1 MEKESIQ
8 SIFGPQMRVL
18 LDLFHAVQR
27 ISTSMSKCHPFH
39 KNCLQDLSLVF
50 RDPND
55 QGQVRALETPAP
67 AILLDNLGKFIN
79 KWTGVDYERQKVLT
93 PKVVQQLTAIQKHME
108 RGCLSHI
115 QVGRGTNRN
124 ERLHRQLNSVLKSN
138 RYGPEMANA
147 LITVTFF
154 KHNEHLLAK
163 AENRPP
169 NPVSAYGLHSSQTQ
183 GENECFGLVTTSTTD
198 TSLPQASSCTL
209 RDVSY
214 SQVLDIL
221 DTVRFTLQEDADL
234 IESLQC
240 LSDYDAFT
248 ILKKAISYQFITE
261 SALRQTGKQASSML
275 FNSFLHMVHST
286 EEHTTDDLALS
297 NTLASWKFKRM
308 PVASDGNC
316 LFASVAMALIHH
328 FQSGQLDANITL
340 TRLGLLENDHGNPEA
355 ISRALR
361 SAVVDEWLG
370 DNADHYQGFCTG
382 DIRAHAEE
390 YRSSGEF
397 AGDLGDLMVMTDA
410 NLIRVPLLLFTNVEN
425 MPTMVITPSLSVACT
440 QFPLYLVFN
449 AAGPS
454 HYDYAV
460 PAESAVPKKLCTTS
474 KPLKCSCGRK
484 SNFRVSP
491 VQQIN

>member
-1 MEKESIQ
+1 MNSNGDVLSWKVTKSLSFDSVKDMLESLQQRLLNQGKQVQEFIIDNCCSWRKKLQ

-27 ISTSMSKCHPFH
+27 ISTSMSKRHPFH

-67 AILLDNLGKFIN
+67 TILLDNLGKFIN
-79 KWTGVDYERQKVLT
+79 KWTGVDYEGQKVLT
-93 PKVVQQLTAIQKHME
+93 PKVMQQLTAIQKHVE

-209 RDVSY
+209 KDVSY
-214 SQVLDIL
+214 SQDSG
-221 DTVRFTLQEDADL
+221 VR
-234 IESLQC
+234 
-240 LSDYDAFT
+240 
-248 ILKKAISYQFITE
+248 
-261 SALRQTGKQASSML
+261 
-275 FNSFLHMVHST
+275 
-286 EEHTTDDLALS
+286 
-297 NTLASWKFKRM
+297 
-308 PVASDGNC
+308 
-316 LFASVAMALIHH
+316 
-328 FQSGQLDANITL
+328 
-340 TRLGLLENDHGNPEA
+340 
-355 ISRALR
+355 
-361 SAVVDEWLG
+361 
-370 DNADHYQGFCTG
+370 
-382 DIRAHAEE
+382 
-390 YRSSGEF
+390 
-397 AGDLGDLMVMTDA
+397 
-410 NLIRVPLLLFTNVEN
+410 
-425 MPTMVITPSLSVACT
+425 
-440 QFPLYLVFN
+440 
-449 AAGPS
+449 
-454 HYDYAV
+454 YA
-460 PAESAVPKKLCTTS
+460 
-474 KPLKCSCGRK
+474 
-484 SNFRVSP
+484 
-491 VQQIN
+491 